1 MTNVIENL
9 LVNSYNEKVRN
20 VRRVRNMNN
29 NRNFPLSAKLT
40 SKGQITIPKEV
51 REKLGIK
58 EGDTVGFYSYD
69 GLYLFG
75 DIGSL
80 IDKEL
85 NDTAKM
91 IGFDSTQDMCNW
103 IKTEVRPETIREY
116 NKKHK

>member
-29 NRNFPLSAKLT
+29 KNFPLSAKVT

-51 REKLGIK
+51 REKLGVN
-58 EGDTVGFYSYD
+58 EGDTVGFYLYD
-69 GLYLFG
+69 DLYLFG
-75 DIGSL
+75 DLSSL

-91 IGFDSTQDMCNW
+91 VGFNSTQDMCNW
-103 IKTEVRPETIREY
+103 IKTEVRPETIRKY
-116 NKKHK
+116 NENHK

>member
-9 LVNSYNEKVRN
+9 LINSYNEKVRN
-20 VRRVRNMNN
+20 VRKVRNMNSN
-29 NRNFPLSAKLT
+29 KNFPLSAKLT

-58 EGDTVGFYSYD
+58 EGDTVGFYSCD

-80 IDKEL
+80 IEKEL
-85 NDTAKM
+85 DDTAKM
-91 IGFDSTQDMCNW
+91 IGFDSSHDMCNW

-116 NKKHK
+116 NKKRK